1 METQRHVVLLRGIN
15 VGGKN
20 RLAMSDLTRLCV
32 ALGGQNVRTYIQSG
46 NVALDVPPAV
56 ALTLAQDLQ
65 AALARELA
73 LQVPVVVRKTA
84 DLTAVLAANPWPE
97 RDVALLS
104 VAFLAD
110 TPTPAQVAA
119 LDPDRS
125 PPDAFHVQ
133 GREVYLHTPNGLAR
147 TKLTNAWFDARL
159 RTISTVRNWRTVET
173 LADW

>member
-1 METQRHVVLLRGIN
+1 MSRHG
-15 VGGKN
+15 
-20 RLAMSDLTRLCV
+20 D
-32 ALGGQNVRTYIQSG
+32 
-46 NVALDVPPAV
+46 ALDVPPAV